1 MIIKKGEGFM
11 GISAIA
17 GFSGL
22 GGYRIS
28 SIHGN
33 PYSMNAVQKIGQ
45 NGSRSGRPLVI
56 ASEEKNE
63 NLYVKDYGELE
74 APKGS
79 VSNDFAEMLEMQE
92 SMLSQKDE
100 GRKSDYAS
108 YLNDTIGMMGVQNRL
123 RDQLNGAGFVPFS

>member
-1 MIIKKGEGFM
+1 M

-17 GFSGL
+17 GFSGM

-45 NGSRSGRPLVI
+45 NSGRSGRPLVI
-56 ASEEKNE
+56 ASEEKDQD
-63 NLYVKDYGELE
+63 LYVRDYGELE
-74 APKGS
+74 APKGA

-92 SMLSQKDE
+92 SMFSKKDE
-100 GRKSDYAS
+100 GIMSDYAS
-108 YLNDTIGMMGVQNRL
+108 YINDTIGMMGMQNRL

>member
-1 MIIKKGEGFM
+1 MKEGGDLSM

-22 GGYRIS
+22 DGYRIS

-33 PYSMNAVQKIGQ
+33 PYSMSAVQRIGQ
-45 NGSRSGRPLVI
+45 NSGRSGRPLVL
-56 ASEEKNE
+56 ASEEKKE
-63 NLYVKDYGELE
+63 DLYVKDYGELD
-74 APKGS
+74 APKGA

-92 SMLSQKDE
+92 SMFSQEDE
-100 GRKSDYAS
+100 GSELNYAS
-108 YLNDTIGMMGVQNRL
+108 YVNDTIGMMGMQNLL

>member
-1 MIIKKGEGFM
+1 MEKRKLTGRGACCFLVASILTCRALAM
-11 GISAIA
+11 GTSAASAVLIEQN
-17 GFSGL
+17 SG
-22 GGYRIS
+22 
-28 SIHGN
+28 
-33 PYSMNAVQKIGQ
+33 
-45 NGSRSGRPLVI
+45 RSGRPLVI

>member
-33 PYSMNAVQKIGQ
+33 PYSMNAVQKIEQ
-45 NGSRSGRPLVI
+45 NSGRSGRPLVI

-92 SMLSQKDE
+92 SMLSQKYE

>member
-33 PYSMNAVQKIGQ
+33 PYSMNAVQKIEQ
-45 NGSRSGRPLVI
+45 NSGRSGRPLVI

-100 GRKSDYAS
+100 VRKSDYAS

>member
-1 MIIKKGEGFM
+1 M

-17 GFSGL
+17 GLSGFV
-22 GGYRIS
+22 GYRIS

-45 NGSRSGRPLVI
+45 NSGRSGRPLVI
-56 ASEEKNE
+56 ASEEKDQD
-63 NLYVKDYGELE
+63 LYVRDYGELE
-74 APKGS
+74 APKGA

-92 SMLSQKDE
+92 SMFSKKDE
-100 GRKSDYAS
+100 GIMSDYAS
-108 YLNDTIGMMGVQNRL
+108 YINDTIGMMGMQNRL